1 MIAFLVGLA
10 LGAVIVFLL
19 SLAAH
24 YTLLDEN
31 RQLKREVVEFRDQ
44 ELERLLTDV
53 AIRCIERPKNVKC
66 N

>member
-31 RQLKREVVEFRDQ
+31 RQLKREVVEFRNQ
-44 ELERLLTDV
+44 ELERLLADV
-53 AIRCIERPKNVKC
+53 AMQCIERPTNARS